1 MLRGPQ
7 NNVSESES
15 AHCVCGAWVS
25 FLYLLNIVG
34 LSAVYVASSIFVP
47 TLLKSGRHGVIPSA
61 LNTLLMASKPRA
73 SGGHAPGTRTRATG
87 YKGKSG
93 WSEYNRKLVAASSV
107 TVHDVATKRLQ
118 VSTKQNQ

>member
-1 MLRGPQ
+1 MGFVFVFVECWFQ
-7 NNVSESES
+7 
-15 AHCVCGAWVS
+15 CGLCCLIN
-25 FLYLLNIVG
+25 FC
-34 LSAVYVASSIFVP
+34 SSGQWHHMAP
-47 TLLKSGRHGVIPSA
+47 TLLKPGRHGVIPSA

-93 WSEYNRKLVAASSV
+93 WSEYNRKLVAASNV